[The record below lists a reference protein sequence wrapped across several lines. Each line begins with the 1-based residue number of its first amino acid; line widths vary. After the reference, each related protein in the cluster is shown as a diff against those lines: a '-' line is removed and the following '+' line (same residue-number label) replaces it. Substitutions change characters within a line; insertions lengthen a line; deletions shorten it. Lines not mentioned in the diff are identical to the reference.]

1 MREVIAAVTGRA
13 HQAVLDGAPEGVDV
27 RLLPDGL
34 DAAVFVIA
42 GGEPEL
48 TDALPRLE
56 SLAVVQ
62 TLSAGTDWIEPIV
75 PRWAT
80 LCSAVGSRDVPVAE
94 WVLAAL
100 LAAPARLLD
109 AVRSPVWEERQPVE
123 LHGQTVL
130 IVGHG
135 SIGRAVE
142 ARLAPFGARVVGV
155 ASRARDGVHA
165 VDELPEL
172 IHAADAVVV
181 LAPLSDATRGLVGA
195 DLLGRMRD
203 GALLINAGRGPV
215 VDTDAL
221 VAELERGRLR
231 AILDVTDPE
240 PLPAGH
246 PLWDLADAITPH
258 HAGDSP
264 QADER
269 AVLFA
274 VEQLGRFVRGEPLL
288 NVVRDKGV

>member
-1 MREVIAAVTGRA
+1 MREVIVAVTARA
-13 HQAVLDGAPEGVDV
+13 HQAVLDEALPEVEV

-34 DAAVFVIA
+34 DEAVFVIPA
-42 GGEPEL
+42 GEPGVTE
-48 TDALPRLE
+48 ALPRIE
-56 SLAVVQ
+56 TLAVVQ
-62 TLSAGTDWIEPIV
+62 TLSAGTDWVEPYV

-94 WVLAAL
+94 WVMAAL
-100 LAAPARLLD
+100 LAPPARLLD
-109 AVRSPVWEERQPVE
+109 AVRRPEWEDRRPGE

-142 ARLAPFGARVVGV
+142 ARLAPFGAKVVGV
-155 ASRARDGVHA
+155 ASRAREGVHGI
-165 VDELPEL
+165 DELPDL

-181 LAPLSDATRGLVGA
+181 LVPLSDATRGMFGA
-195 DLLGRMRD
+195 ELLALMRD
-203 GALLINAGRGPV
+203 GALFVNAGRGAV

-221 VAELERGRLR
+221 VAELERGRIR
-231 AILDVTDPE
+231 AILDVTEPE

-246 PLWDLADAITPH
+246 PLWDLALAITPH

-269 AVLFA
+269 AVEFA
-274 VEQLGRFVRGEPLL
+274 VEQLGRFVRGEPLR
-288 NVVRDKGV
+288 NIVRDKML